1 MCSCRSIAWYCPG
14 SHRNRARRCFWVD
27 GSSTGKCA
35 GGAETITARNMG
47 PPAIVLESVML
58 IEDALIAATA
68 LVYGL
73 TVVTRNVRDFEP
85 LGVPVLDPRA
95 DRR

>member
-1 MCSCRSIAWYCPG
+1 
-14 SHRNRARRCFWVD
+14 
-27 GSSTGKCA
+27 
-35 GGAETITARNMG
+35 MG
-47 PPAIVLESVML
+47 PPAIVLESVAV